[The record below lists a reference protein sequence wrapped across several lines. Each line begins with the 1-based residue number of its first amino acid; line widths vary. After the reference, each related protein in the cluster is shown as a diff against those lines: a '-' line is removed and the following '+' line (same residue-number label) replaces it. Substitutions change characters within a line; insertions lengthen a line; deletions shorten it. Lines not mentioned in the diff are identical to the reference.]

1 MKRNIMRGDI
11 YYTQLYDGIGSEQR
25 GHRPVLIIQ
34 NDIGN
39 KYSPTTIAAALTS
52 RVKSDDHQPT
62 HVKLDARFGLSR
74 ESLVMLEQ
82 IFTIDQ
88 RRLEEYVGSVRDQLT
103 LSMIDKAIAVSFALK
118 EAGENA

>member
-88 RRLEEYVGSVRDQLT
+88 RRLEEYVGSVHDKLT